1 MTRHLALPLLLAV
14 ALTPLPA
21 TVAATDSGCGDPTVD
36 TRDGQSYP
44 TVPIGGQCWL
54 GRNLD
59 FGRKVPDAAPRDDG
73 VVEKTCYG
81 NEAES
86 CRVYGGLYT
95 WTEAMQGALEPGA
108 QGVCPVGWHLPSR
121 AEWKALADH
130 LGPPT
135 AGEKLKAREDHDPPY
150 DGTDAVGFAALPG
163 GSGFRGSFGRQGHWG
178 LFWTSTEVNAE
189 RAASV
194 QLDRFWYKAPER
206 YRKIVFD
213 DFYLKENAF
222 SVRCLKDGEGIR
234 RQDRKESSSRL
245 TLTGTRSEASA
256 DRSLGA
262 DSLRATPG
270 RRAQGDASGSG
281 PAGLGM
287 TARLPNILCI
297 TCEDISP
304 RLGSYGD
311 TVALT
316 PVLDRLA
323 REGVRFTRM
332 FSVSGV
338 CAPSRAALITGMY
351 PSGIGANHMRVSHKG
366 VPGIEPYEVVPPPY
380 VRPYSEYL
388 RAAGYYTTNNS
399 KTDYQFKPPI
409 TAWDENGRDAHWK
422 NRPEGMPFFSIF
434 NTTTT
439 HESQVWDRADDP
451 VIIPPERV
459 LLAPYHPDTLKA
471 RRDVARVYSNVAVMD
486 REVGEI
492 LAELEEAGLADDT
505 VVIWY
510 SDHGGPLPRQKRL
523 VLDSGLHVPFIM
535 RFPGGAHAGTV
546 NDELASFVDIPAT
559 ILSLAGVEVPE
570 YMQGRP
576 FWGEQKAPPR
586 EYIYAARDR
595 LDAQYDA
602 VRAVRDKRL
611 KYIRNFKPEVS
622 AYLDVQY
629 RTQMGIMQE
638 LLRLRDEGRLDPVQ
652 ARWFRQP
659 KEKEEL
665 YDTVADPYEVH
676 DLARDPAYAGE
687 VERLSGA
694 LEAWMD
700 RIGDD
705 PLRPEKDLVE
715 SMWPGGV
722 QPKTAPP
729 AVSWHDGTVEIECP
743 TEGAAIAY
751 QVDGRGY
758 GPDHWM
764 LYSGPFEAPSGSTIG
779 ATAIR
784 VGYTQSGTVE
794 FTVP

>member
-1 MTRHLALPLLLAV
+1 MSRRLAPLPLLALAV
-14 ALTPLPA
+14 
-21 TVAATDSGCGDPTVD
+21 VASPVFAEDFTCGDVLVD
-36 TRDGQSYP
+36 ARDARSYP

-59 FGRKVPDAAPRDDG
+59 FGHEVPDARPHDDG
-73 VVEKTCYG
+73 AVEKTCYA
-81 NEAES
+81 NDPES

-95 WTEAMQGALEPGA
+95 WTEAMQGARESRA
-108 QGVCPVGWHLPSR
+108 QGVCPAGWHLPSR
-121 AEWKALADH
+121 AQWEALADH
-130 LGPPT
+130 LGPAT
-135 AGEKLKAREDHDPPY
+135 AGEALKAREDHYPPY
-150 DGTDAVGFAALPG
+150 DGTDAVSFTALPG
-163 GSGFRGSFGRQGHWG
+163 GSGFRGSFGRQGQWA
-178 LFWTSTEVNAE
+178 LFWTSTEVSAE

-194 QLDRFWYKAPER
+194 QLDRFWNKAPER
-206 YRKIVFD
+206 YRKLVLD
-213 DFYLKENAF
+213 GFYLKENAF
-222 SVRCLKDGEGIR
+222 SVRCVKDEV
-234 RQDRKESSSRL
+234 EELSSRSA
-245 TLTGTRSEASA
+245 RAEAQPETKP
-256 DRSLGA
+256 
-262 DSLRATPG
+262 RAHGQAG
-270 RRAQGDASGSG
+270 RPR
-281 PAGLGM
+281 
-287 TARLPNILCI
+287 RPNILCI

-332 FSVSGV
+332 FSISGV

-351 PSGIGANHMRVSHKG
+351 PSGIGANHMRTSHEG
-366 VPGIEPYEVVPPPY
+366 VPGIQPYEVVPPPY
-380 VRPYSEYL
+380 VRPYTESL

-409 TAWDENGRDAHWK
+409 TAWDENGREAHWK

-434 NTTTT
+434 NLMTT
-439 HESQVWDRADDP
+439 HESQVWVRTNDP
-451 VIIPPERV
+451 VVIPPERV
-459 LLAPYHPDTLKA
+459 LLPPYYPDTLKV
-471 RRDVARVYSNVAVMD
+471 RWDVARVYSNVAVMD
-486 REVGEI
+486 REVGEL

-505 VVIWY
+505 IVIWY
-510 SDHGGPLPRQKRL
+510 SDHGGPMPRQKRL
-523 VLDSGLHVPFIM
+523 VLDSGLHVPFMM

-559 ILSLAGVEVPE
+559 ILSLAGVKVPD

-576 FWGEQKAPPR
+576 FWGEQKTSPR

-602 VRAVRDKRL
+602 TRAVRDKRF
-611 KYIRNFKPEVS
+611 KYIRNFKPEIS
-622 AYLDVQY
+622 AYLGVEY

-638 LLRLRDEGRLDPVQ
+638 LLRLRDEGDLDPVQ

-676 DLARDPAYAGE
+676 DLARDPAWAGE
-687 VERLSGA
+687 VERLSRA
-694 LEAWMD
+694 LEAWME

-705 PLRPEKDLVE
+705 PLRPETDLVE

-722 QPKTAPP
+722 QPKTAAPD
-729 AVSWHDGTVEIECP
+729 VSWTDGRVEIACP
-743 TEGAAIAY
+743 TEGAAVAY

-758 GPDHWM
+758 GPDHWR
-764 LYSGPFEAPSGSTIG
+764 LYTGPFQARSGSTIS
-779 ATAIR
+779 ASAIR

-794 FTVP
+794 FAVP

>member
-1 MTRHLALPLLLAV
+1 
-14 ALTPLPA
+14 
-21 TVAATDSGCGDPTVD
+21 
-36 TRDGQSYP
+36 
-44 TVPIGGQCWL
+44 
-54 GRNLD
+54 
-59 FGRKVPDAAPRDDG
+59 
-73 VVEKTCYG
+73 
-81 NEAES
+81 
-86 CRVYGGLYT
+86 
-95 WTEAMQGALEPGA
+95 
-108 QGVCPVGWHLPSR
+108 
-121 AEWKALADH
+121 
-130 LGPPT
+130 
-135 AGEKLKAREDHDPPY
+135 
-150 DGTDAVGFAALPG
+150 
-163 GSGFRGSFGRQGHWG
+163 
-178 LFWTSTEVNAE
+178 
-189 RAASV
+189 
-194 QLDRFWYKAPER
+194 
-206 YRKIVFD
+206 
-213 DFYLKENAF
+213 
-222 SVRCLKDGEGIR
+222 
-234 RQDRKESSSRL
+234 
-245 TLTGTRSEASA
+245 
-256 DRSLGA
+256 
-262 DSLRATPG
+262 
-270 RRAQGDASGSG
+270 
-281 PAGLGM
+281 
-287 TARLPNILCI
+287 
-297 TCEDISP
+297 
-304 RLGSYGD
+304 
-311 TVALT
+311 
-316 PVLDRLA
+316 
-323 REGVRFTRM
+323 M

-366 VPGIEPYEVVPPPY
+366 VPGIQPYEVVPPPE

-422 NRPEGMPFFSIF
+422 NRPEGMPFFAIF

-439 HESQVWDRADDP
+439 HESQVWDRANDP
-451 VIIPPERV
+451 VIVPPERV

-492 LAELEEAGLADDT
+492 LAELEEAGLAEDT
-505 VVIWY
+505 IVIWY

-535 RFPGGAHAGTV
+535 RFPEGAHAGTV

-559 ILSLAGVEVPE
+559 ILSLAGVMVPE
-570 YMQGRP
+570 HMQGRP

-602 VRAVRDKRL
+602 TRAVRDKRF

-638 LLRLRDEGRLDPVQ
+638 LLRMRDEGKLDPIQ
-652 ARWFRQP
+652 TRWFRQP

-665 YDTVADPYEVH
+665 YDTVADPFEVH
-676 DLARDPAYAGE
+676 DLAQDPAYAGE
-687 VERLSGA
+687 VARLSGA
-694 LEAWMD
+694 LDAWMD

-705 PLRPEKDLVE
+705 ALRPEKALVE

-722 QPKTAPP
+722 QPTTAAP
-729 AVSWHDGTVEIECP
+729 AVSWRDGQVEIECP

-751 QVDGRGY
+751 QVEGRGY
-758 GPDHWM
+758 GPDHWL
-764 LYSGPFEAPSGSTIG
+764 LYTGPFEAASGSIVS

-794 FTVP
+794 FVVP

>member
-1 MTRHLALPLLLAV
+1 MSHCRAVLLFAGFTALASPAV
-14 ALTPLPA
+14 AQSLSCGEALT
-21 TVAATDSGCGDPTVD
+21 D

-44 TVPIGGQCWL
+44 TVAVGDQCWL

-59 FGRKVPDAAPRDDG
+59 FGQEVADAVPQDEAA
-73 VVEKTCYG
+73 VEKTCYG

-95 WTEAMQGALEPGA
+95 WTEAMRGSSAPGVQGI
-108 QGVCPVGWHLPSR
+108 CPAGWHVPSR
-121 AEWKALADH
+121 AEWEVLADH
-130 LGPPT
+130 LGSAT

-150 DGTDAVGFAALPG
+150 DGTDEVGFTALPG
-163 GSGFRGSFGRQGHWG
+163 GSGFRGSFGRQGHWA
-178 LFWTSTEVNAE
+178 LFWTSTAVNAE
-189 RAASV
+189 RAASA
-194 QLDRFWYKAPER
+194 QLDRFWSKAPER
-206 YRKIVFD
+206 YRKIVLD

-222 SVRCLKDGEGIR
+222 SVRCVQDGELPSRSAAAQRPQSVIPSPAAGR
-234 RQDRKESSSRL
+234 AGEESDARTSR
-245 TLTGTRSEASA
+245 S
-256 DRSLGA
+256 RSLVA
-262 DSLRATPG
+262 RSTDEAPRDDSPSLRRP
-270 RRAQGDASGSG
+270 G
-281 PAGLGM
+281 PA
-287 TARLPNILCI
+287 RRPNILCI
-297 TCEDISP
+297 TCEDISA

-316 PVLDRLA
+316 PVLDGLA

-338 CAPSRAALITGMY
+338 CAPSRSALITGMY
-351 PSGIGANHMRVSHKG
+351 PSGIGTHHMRVSHKG
-366 VPGIEPYEVVPPPY
+366 VPGIQPYEAVPPAH
-380 VRPYSEYL
+380 VRPYTEYL

-434 NTTTT
+434 NSTTT
-439 HESQVWDRADDP
+439 HESQVWDRTNDP
-451 VIIPPERV
+451 VVIPPERV
-459 LLAPYHPDTLKA
+459 LLPPYYPDTLKV
-471 RRDVARVYSNVAVMD
+471 RWDVARVYSNIAVMD
-486 REVGEI
+486 REVGEL
-492 LAELEEAGLADDT
+492 LAELEEAGLAEDT
-505 VVIWY
+505 IVIWY
-510 SDHGGPLPRQKRL
+510 SDHGGPMPRQKRL
-523 VLDSGLHVPFIM
+523 VLDSGLHVPYIM
-535 RFPGGAHAGTV
+535 RFPDGAHAGTV

-559 ILSLAGVEVPE
+559 ILSLAGVTVPD

-602 VRAVRDKRL
+602 TRAVRDKRF

-622 AYLDVQY
+622 AYLDVNY
-629 RTQMGIMQE
+629 RTRMGIMQE
-638 LLRLRDEGRLDPVQ
+638 LLRLRDEGNLDPIQ

-659 KEKEEL
+659 KETEEL
-665 YDTVADPYEVH
+665 YDTVADPHEVH

-687 VERLSGA
+687 VARMSGA
-694 LEAWMD
+694 LEAWLE

-729 AVSWHDGTVEIECP
+729 AVSWTDGKVEIECP
-743 TEGAAIAY
+743 TEGSTMAY

-758 GPDHWM
+758 GPNHWL
-764 LYSGPFEAPSGSTIG
+764 LYTGPFEAPSGSVVS

-794 FTVP
+794 FAVP